1 MPHER
6 TILTSTPPTPETWL
20 AALRTV
26 MPEGLVQVLPGAAA
40 QLVDAS
46 GAVLATVTLPRE
58 VASPTEALR
67 LLGVDGEGHPWW
79 TEVVTSGLDAT
90 VTAVLREV
98 AGRCGGVVA

>member
-6 TILTSTPPTPETWL
+6 TVLTATPPTPETWL

-26 MPEGLVQVLPGAAA
+26 VPDGVVQVLPGAAA
-40 QLVDAS
+40 QLIDAS

-67 LLGVDGEGHPWW
+67 LLGIDGEGHRWW
-79 TEVVTSGLDAT
+79 TEVVTSPIGST
-90 VTAVLREV
+90 VTAVLHEV
-98 AGRCGGVVA
+98 ADRCGGVVA